1 MKDKFWIDIKDK
13 EPEYSG
19 DYYICREPQPMIFDY
34 EVDWYYADIKNKG
47 FTYTDVV
54 AWAEIP
60 KYEHKPED
68 RYV

>member
-1 MKDKFWIDIKDK
+1 MKDKFWVDIKDRK
-13 EPEYSG
+13 PKYPG
-19 DYYICREPQPMIFDY
+19 AYFICREGMPMLFEYDTA
-34 EVDWYYADIKNKG
+34 WYDSKEG